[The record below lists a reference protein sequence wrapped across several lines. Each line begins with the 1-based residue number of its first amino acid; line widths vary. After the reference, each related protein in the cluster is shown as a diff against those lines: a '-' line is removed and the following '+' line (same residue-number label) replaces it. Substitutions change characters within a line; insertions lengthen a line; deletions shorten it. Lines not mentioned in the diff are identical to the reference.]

1 MRTIVS
7 FTAICAALG
16 FLLTLLPDSVG
27 QYEVGN
33 QQQAMEDA
41 FQQQLDDAIER
52 GDIVKQIQPDGR
64 VMYINAA
71 LVKTP

>member
-16 FLLTLLPDSVG
+16 FLFTLLPDSVG

-33 QQQAMEDA
+33 QQQTLEDA
-41 FQQQLDDAIER
+41 FQQQLDDAVAR
-52 GDIVKQIQPDGR
+52 GQVVRRISADGR
-64 VMYINAA
+64 IEYVNAD
-71 LVKTP
+71 LVTTP